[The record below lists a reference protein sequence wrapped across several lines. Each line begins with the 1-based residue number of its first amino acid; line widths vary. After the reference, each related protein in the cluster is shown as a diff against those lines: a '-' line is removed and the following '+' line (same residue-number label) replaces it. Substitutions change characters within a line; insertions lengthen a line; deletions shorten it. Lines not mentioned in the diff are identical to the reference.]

1 MNSPHVIDS
10 LRLFEIE
17 RPQKNRDH
25 TMEFIADLHLHSHFS
40 RATARNLNLE
50 NLYIWAQ
57 KKGITLVGTGDF
69 THPEWL
75 REIEEKLEPA
85 APGLFKLKEKFSAP
99 LDAAIPFSCKRQ
111 VRFIL
116 QCEISSIYKKD
127 SRVRKNHNL
136 IYFPDIKSVK
146 TFNAHLETIGNISSD
161 GRPILGLDA
170 EKLLDIMLCVSTDA
184 FLIPAHIWTPWFS
197 MLGSKSGFD
206 SIEECF
212 GDLSRHIFAVETGL
226 SSDPPMNWRVKNLD
240 HVRLVSSSDA
250 HSPMYLGRNA
260 AIFDTGLSYYHVRR
274 ALETGD
280 LVKYRG
286 TIDMFPQEG
295 KYHHDGHR
303 KCGISFDPAKT
314 LRHGGNCP
322 VCKKP
327 LTLGVLYRVQE
338 LADRPHGYTPAHRHG
353 YQSIIPLADILSE
366 IFDVGPKSKKV
377 TTTYEKALERS
388 GPELDLLL
396 KKSLADIDALGIPL
410 LGAAIEKMRAGQV
423 DIAPGFDGEYG
434 RINLFST
441 EEKKSLRGETELFPP
456 EKKKSVPRK
465 PLETAAAPPLH
476 HNLLPQDTL
485 PCRIA
490 DKQNTSAFPPQDL
503 LSSLNQEQ
511 HQALLCRDKPL
522 IMAAGPGTGK
532 TRTIT
537 TKIAWLIKEQKIS
550 PDAILALTFTNRA
563 AREMQDRIKILI
575 PDTPKKVC
583 ACTFHSFCLMILKE
597 YTDFSSGILEDELRA
612 PLLAEAVGQLNP
624 SAHKITPAQAEI
636 HISKAKQQ
644 GFGPTD
650 TLHFIEDLST
660 REDYARVWEIYQAN
674 LKTLNLVDF
683 EDLINMVLSLLTNDS
698 KMAATLQK
706 RFQYL
711 FVDEYQDINQGQYQ
725 LTRILAGN
733 GDNLCVIGD
742 PDQSIYGFRGSDNR
756 YFQQFLSDYPTA
768 LAITLKNNY
777 RSTETILEASHQML
791 TRCGDQPAGPRLFSG
806 IQGKNTVMIMPSASE
821 RAEAVAVGKTI
832 EKLTGG
838 LSLFSM
844 DSQSIDTSRK
854 DDFSFSDIAVLYR
867 TRKQGEIFAEVLGK
881 AGIPCQMA
889 HRENTLLQPG
899 IKEVLSLMRISRK
912 RGSFMDVERLLDHFK
927 AGTGKK
933 SRELLRQWFHRQNAP
948 LPQALVH
955 LQKAPPKGL
964 RRDIHKKICQC
975 VSKIH
980 TAGEKI
986 KAFSSKQTLDYI
998 SGLWGLDEII
1008 RANHKSTQTLE
1019 LLSMEATRMEDPT
1032 SFLDHLSL
1040 NRDVDTLVPHAEKV
1054 LLMTLHASKGLEFD
1068 VVFITG
1074 CENGLIPF
1082 SRRDKNGEPLPVP
1095 PEIMA
1100 EERRL
1105 FYVAMTRARKQLCFS
1120 HAQKRCI
1127 HGKTIKASIS
1137 PFVYDIEEELKIYSK
1152 SRFKPKPK
1160 RKGNKQLELF
1170 QDI

>member
-1 MNSPHVIDS
+1 
-10 LRLFEIE
+10 
-17 RPQKNRDH
+17 
-25 TMEFIADLHLHSHFS
+25 MEFIADLHLHSHFS
-40 RATARNLNLE
+40 RATARDLNLE

-99 LDAAIPFSCKRQ
+99 LDAAIPFSCKSQ

-127 SRVRKNHNL
+127 NRVRKNHNL
-136 IYFPDIKSVK
+136 IYLPDIKFVK
-146 TFNAHLETIGNISSD
+146 TFNAQLDTIGNIKSD

-170 EKLLDIMLCVSTDA
+170 EKLLDIMLCVSDEA

-206 SIEECF
+206 TIEECF

-260 AIFDTGLSYYHVRR
+260 TMFDTGLSYYHVRR

-280 LVKYRG
+280 PVKYRG

-303 KCGISFDPAKT
+303 KCGISFDPEET

-322 VCKKP
+322 VCQKP

-338 LADRPHGYTPAHRHG
+338 LAHRPHGYTPDHRHG
-353 YQSIIPLADILSE
+353 YQSIIPLVDILSE
-366 IFDVGPKSKKV
+366 IFDVGPRSKKV
-377 TTTYEKALERS
+377 TTIYEKALERS

-396 KKSLADIDALGIPL
+396 KKSPADIDALGIPL
-410 LGAAIEKMRAGQV
+410 LGAAIEKMRTGQV

-434 RINLFST
+434 RVRLFT
-441 EEKKSLRGETELFPP
+441 AEEKKRLRGEIELFPT
-456 EKKKSVPRK
+456 EKKKPAPRK
-465 PLETAAAPPLH
+465 PIKTAAVPPVY
-476 HNLLPQDTL
+476 NKPVCPDIMPGIIAEKENRSTL
-485 PCRIA
+485 PPEDI
-490 DKQNTSAFPPQDL
+490 
-503 LSSLNQEQ
+503 LSSLNPEQ
-511 HQALLCRDKPL
+511 HQALLCTDKPL

-537 TKIAWLIKEQKIS
+537 AKIAWLIKDQKVS

-563 AREMQDRIKILI
+563 AREMQDRIKTLV
-575 PDTPKKVC
+575 PDSQRKVC
-583 ACTFHSFCLMILKE
+583 ACTFHAFCLMILKE
-597 YTDFSSGILEDELRA
+597 YTDFSSGILEDDLRHA
-612 PLLAEAVGQLNP
+612 LLVEAVAQL
-624 SAHKITPAQAEI
+624 AHSDKNITPAQAEI
-636 HISKAKQQ
+636 HISRAKQQ
-644 GFGPTD
+644 GLGPMD

-660 REDYARVWEIYQAN
+660 REDYTRVWEIYQGS
-674 LKTLNLVDF
+674 LKLLNLVDF
-683 EDLINMVLSLLTNDS
+683 EDLINMVLSRLTHDS
-698 KMAATLQK
+698 KMAVTLQK

-711 FVDEYQDINQGQYQ
+711 FVDEYQDVNHGQYR
-725 LTRILAGN
+725 LTRLLAGN
-733 GDNLCVIGD
+733 GDHLCVIGD

-768 LAITLKNNY
+768 LAITLKHNY
-777 RSTETILEASHQML
+777 RSTQTILEASHQML
-791 TRCGDQPAGPRLFSG
+791 TRCGEQLAGPRLFSG
-806 IQGKNTVMIMPSASE
+806 IQGKNTVTIMPTASE

-832 EKLTGG
+832 EQLTGG

-854 DDFSFSDIAVLYR
+854 DGFSFSDIAVLYR
-867 TRKQGEIFAEVLGK
+867 TRKQGEIFAEVLEK

-889 HRENTLLQPG
+889 HRESTLLQPG
-899 IKEVLSLMRISRK
+899 IKEVLSLMRISRE
-912 RGSFMDVERLLDHFK
+912 RGSFMDVEGLLDHFK

-933 SRELLRQWFHRQNAP
+933 SRELLRHWFNSQNAP
-948 LPQALVH
+948 LSQAIVR

-964 RRDIHKKICQC
+964 RRDIHEKICQC
-975 VSKIH
+975 LSEIH
-980 TAGEKI
+980 TAGAKV
-986 KAFSSKQTLDYI
+986 KAFSSRQTLDYV
-998 SGLWGLDEII
+998 SRLWGLDDII
-1008 RANHKSTQTLE
+1008 RSTPKNVHTLE
-1019 LLSMEATRMEDPT
+1019 LLFMEADRMADPA

-1054 LLMTLHASKGLEFD
+1054 ILMTLHASKGLEFD
-1068 VVFITG
+1068 VVFIAG
-1074 CENGLIPF
+1074 CENGLIPY
-1082 SRRDKNGEPLPVP
+1082 SRRDKNGAPIPVP

-1105 FYVAMTRARKQLCFS
+1105 FYVAMTRARKLLCFS
-1120 HAQKRCI
+1120 HAKQRRI
-1127 HGKTIKASIS
+1127 HGKTIKTSTS
-1137 PFVYDIEEELKIYSK
+1137 PFIYDIEEELKTYSK
-1152 SRFKPKPK
+1152 TRFKLKPK
-1160 RKGNKQLELF
+1160 QKQSKQLELF
-1170 QDI
+1170 QDIS

>member
-1 MNSPHVIDS
+1 
-10 LRLFEIE
+10 
-17 RPQKNRDH
+17 
-25 TMEFIADLHLHSHFS
+25 MEFIADLHLHSHFS
-40 RATARNLNLE
+40 RATAKNLNLE

-99 LDAAIPFSCKRQ
+99 LDPAIPSSCTNQ

-127 SRVRKNHNL
+127 NRVRKNHNL
-136 IYFPDIKSVK
+136 IYFPEIQSVK
-146 TFNAHLETIGNISSD
+146 TFNAHLDTIGNIKSD

-170 EKLLDIMLCVSTDA
+170 ERLLDIMLSVSNDA

-212 GDLSRHIFAVETGL
+212 GDLSPHIFAVETGL

-240 HVRLVSSSDA
+240 HVSLVSSSDA

-260 AIFDTGLSYYHVRR
+260 SMFDTGLSYYHVRK

-280 LVKYRG
+280 LKKYKG

-303 KCGISFDPAKT
+303 KCKISFDPAET
-314 LRHGGNCP
+314 IRHGGKCP
-322 VCKKP
+322 VCKRP

-338 LADRPHGYTPAHRHG
+338 LADRPHGYSPTHRHG
-353 YQSIIPLADILSE
+353 YQSIIPLTDILSE

-377 TTTYEKALERS
+377 TTIYERALEKS

-396 KKSLADIDALGIPL
+396 KKPLADIDALGIPL
-410 LGAAIEKMRAGQV
+410 LAAAIEKMRTGQV

-434 RINLFST
+434 RVRLFST

-456 EKKKSVPRK
+456 EKKKSVSSK
-465 PLETAAAPPLH
+465 PMAAKAES
-476 HNLLPQDTL
+476 
-485 PCRIA
+485 RSY
-490 DKQNTSAFPPQDL
+490 TSAVPPDNQPAFITEKKITATVSPQDL
-503 LSSLNQEQ
+503 LSSLNPEQ

-537 TKIAWLIKEQKIS
+537 AKIAWLIKEKKVS

-563 AREMQDRIKILI
+563 AREMQDRIHKLV
-575 PDTPKKVC
+575 PETATKVW
-583 ACTFHSFCLMILKE
+583 ACTFHAFCLMILKE
-597 YTDFSSGILEDELRA
+597 YTDFSSGILADDLRLN
-612 PLLAEAVGQLNP
+612 LLGEAVEHLNH
-624 SAHKITPAQAEI
+624 SKNKITPALADTYI
-636 HISKAKQQ
+636 PRAKQQ
-644 GFGPTD
+644 GLQACD
-650 TLHFIEDLST
+650 SLDFIDDLSL
-660 REDYARVWEIYQAN
+660 RNDIIQVWQHYQN
-674 LKTLNLVDF
+674 RLQILNLVDF
-683 EDLINMVLSLLTNDS
+683 EDLINKVISLLLNDP
-698 KMAATLQK
+698 KMAKTMQK
-706 RFQYL
+706 RFQHL
-711 FVDEYQDINQGQYQ
+711 FVDEYQDVNQGQYR
-725 LTRILAGN
+725 LTRLLAGN
-733 GDNLCVIGD
+733 GDHLCVIGD
-742 PDQSIYGFRGSDNR
+742 PDQSIYGFRGSDKR
-756 YFQQFLSDYPTA
+756 YFQQFMSDYPTA
-768 LAITLKNNY
+768 LAITLKQNY

-791 TRCGDQPAGPRLFSG
+791 SRHGNNPAGPRLFSG
-806 IQGKNTVMIMPSASE
+806 IQGTNTVMIMPTASE

-832 EKLTGG
+832 EQLTGG

-844 DSQSIDTSRK
+844 DSNAIDASGE
-854 DDFSFSDIAVLYR
+854 DGFSFSDIAVLYR
-867 TRKQGEIFAEVLGK
+867 TRKQGEIFAEVLEK

-899 IKEVLSLMRISRK
+899 IKTILALMRVTRG
-912 RGSFMDVERLLDHFK
+912 RGSFMDIETLLDHFK

-933 SRELLRQWFHRQNAP
+933 SRELLRLWFQTRDTSLMESLSCLQN
-948 LPQALVH
+948 
-955 LQKAPPKGL
+955 KPPKGL
-964 RRDIHKKICQC
+964 RRDIHEKICRC
-975 VSKIH
+975 ISEIL
-980 TAGEKI
+980 AIGETG
-986 KAFSSKQTLDYI
+986 KAFSSLQTLDYF
-998 SGLWGLDEII
+998 SGLWGLDDII
-1008 RANHKSTQTLE
+1008 RNYDKSANTLKR
-1019 LLSMEATRMEDPT
+1019 LSMEAKRMTDPI

-1040 NRDVDTLVPHAEKV
+1040 NQDVDTLVPHAEKV
-1054 LLMTLHASKGLEFD
+1054 ALMTLHASKGLEFD
-1068 VVFITG
+1068 AVFITG

-1082 SRRDKNGEPLPVP
+1082 SRPDKNAMPTPIP
-1095 PEIMA
+1095 PETLA

-1105 FYVAMTRARKQLCFS
+1105 FYVAMTRARKLLCFT
-1120 HAQKRCI
+1120 HAKKRRI
-1127 HGKTIKASIS
+1127 YGKTIKTSTS
-1137 PFVYDIEEELKIYSK
+1137 PFVYDIEEELKNYSK
-1152 SRFKPKPK
+1152 SRFKPKPEQK
-1160 RKGNKQLELF
+1160 KNKQLELF

>member
-1 MNSPHVIDS
+1 
-10 LRLFEIE
+10 
-17 RPQKNRDH
+17 
-25 TMEFIADLHLHSHFS
+25 MEFIADLHLHSHFS

-85 APGLFKLKEKFSAP
+85 APGLFKLKEKFSKP
-99 LDAAIPFSCKRQ
+99 LDATVPFSCKNQ

-116 QCEISSIYKKD
+116 QCEISSIYKKNN
-127 SRVRKNHNL
+127 RVRKNHNL
-136 IYFPDIKSVK
+136 IYFPKIKSVK
-146 TFNAHLETIGNISSD
+146 TFNAQLETIGNITSD

-170 EKLLDIMLCVSTDA
+170 EKLLDIMLNVSDEA

-206 SIEECF
+206 TIEECF

-226 SSDPPMNWRVKNLD
+226 SSDPPMNWRVKTLD

-260 AIFDTGLSYYHVRR
+260 TMFDTGLSYYHVRR

-280 LVKYRG
+280 PVKYRG

-303 KCGISFDPAKT
+303 KCGISFDPEET

-338 LADRPHGYTPAHRHG
+338 LAHRPHGYAPKHRQG

-377 TTTYEKALERS
+377 TIVYEKTLEKS

-396 KKSLADIDALGIPL
+396 KKSPADIDALGIPL
-410 LGAAIEKMRAGQV
+410 LGAAIKKMRSGQV

-434 RINLFST
+434 RVRLFT
-441 EEKKSLRGETELFPP
+441 AEEKKRLRGETELFPP
-456 EKKKSVPRK
+456 EKKKPAPRK
-465 PLETAAAPPLH
+465 SVKTTAASPIH
-476 HNLLPQDTL
+476 HNALPTTL
-485 PCRIA
+485 PGIIA
-490 DKQNTSAFPPQDL
+490 EKENTSTLPPDDL
-503 LSSLNQEQ
+503 LSTLNPEQ
-511 HQALLCRDKPL
+511 HQALLCTDRPL

-537 TKIAWLIKEQKIS
+537 AKIAWLIKEQKVS

-563 AREMQDRIKILI
+563 AREMQDRIETLI
-575 PDTPKKVC
+575 PDTHKKVC
-583 ACTFHSFCLMILKE
+583 ACTFHAFCLMILKE
-597 YTDFSSGILEDELRA
+597 YTDFSSGIMEDGLRHT
-612 PLLAEAVGQLNP
+612 LLGEAVTQL
-624 SAHKITPAQAEI
+624 AHSDNKVTPAQAEL
-636 HISKAKQQ
+636 HISRAKQQ
-644 GFGPTD
+644 GLTPAD
-650 TLHFIEDLST
+650 TLDFIEDISI
-660 REDYARVWEIYQAN
+660 RKDYTRVWEIYQAN
-674 LKTLNLVDF
+674 LKILNMVDF

-698 KMAATLQK
+698 DMGLTLQK

-711 FVDEYQDINQGQYQ
+711 FVDEYQDVNQGQYM
-725 LTRILAGN
+725 LTRLLAGN
-733 GDNLCVIGD
+733 GDHLCVIGD

-768 LAITLKNNY
+768 LAITLKHNY
-777 RSTETILEASHQML
+777 RSTEAILEASHQML
-791 TRCGDQPAGPRLFSG
+791 TRCGEQMAGPRLFSG
-806 IQGKNTVMIMPSASE
+806 IQGKNTVMIMPTASE

-844 DSQSIDTSRK
+844 DSQSVDTSRQ
-854 DDFSFSDIAVLYR
+854 DAFSFSDIAVLYR
-867 TRKQGEIFAEVLGK
+867 TRKQGELFAEVLEK

-889 HRENTLLQPG
+889 HRENILLKPG
-899 IKEVLSLMRISRK
+899 IKEILSLMRISRE
-912 RGSFMDVERLLDHFK
+912 RGSFMDVEWLLDHFK

-933 SRELLRQWFHRQNAP
+933 SREILRHWFNIQDTS
-948 LPQALVH
+948 LTQALVH
-955 LQKAPPKGL
+955 LQKAPPRGL
-964 RRDIHKKICQC
+964 RRDIHKKVCQC
-975 VSKIH
+975 ISEIH
-980 TAGEKI
+980 TAGEKV
-986 KAFSSKQTLDYI
+986 KALSSRQTIDYV
-998 SGLWGLDEII
+998 SNLWGLDDII
-1008 RANHKSTQTLE
+1008 RANPKSAHTLE
-1019 LLSMEATRMEDPT
+1019 LLFMEADRMIDPV

-1040 NRDVDTLVPHAEKV
+1040 NRDIDTLVPHAEKV

-1082 SRRDKNGEPLPVP
+1082 FRHDKNGNPIPVLP
-1095 PEIMA
+1095 ETMA

-1120 HAQKRCI
+1120 HARKRHI
-1127 HGKTIKASIS
+1127 HGKTIKTSIS
-1137 PFVYDIEEELKIYSK
+1137 PFVYDIEEELKAYGK
-1152 SRFKPKPK
+1152 NKFKPKQEK
-1160 RKGNKQLELF
+1160 KESRQLELF